1 MKNFFKNI
9 TDSAKKEGSK
19 ITDGAKSI
27 TSKTVVGVKGIGDK
41 AKRSMDL
48 AKGKVTK
55 LTQFK
60 PKK

>member
-1 MKNFFKNI
+1 MKNFFKKI
-9 TDSAKKEGSK
+9 TDSAKKATASV
-19 ITDGAKSI
+19 TD
-27 TSKTVVGVKGIGDK
+27 GVKGVGTK